1 MDPNREFG
9 EACFDV
15 NEESGKA
22 YKDFHN
28 MIENYFCRN
37 FMLNS
42 NYEQGLLLDIHG
54 QTHKEQRIEL
64 GYLLS
69 GADLNKANLDS
80 NLINKSSIA
89 RLASL
94 SNQKFE
100 ELIRGS
106 SFSLGGIIQKKLN
119 LNVIPSPDVPGPLN
133 TQYYTG
139 GFITSYYSSAEM
151 SDYRLN
157 CIQLELPSNFRHGS
171 KDKITENAKHLAE
184 CIFEFYTKN
193 SLNNLKSTN
202 LKP

>member
-1 MDPNREFG
+1 MDPNREFA

-15 NEESGKA
+15 HEESGKA

-28 MIENYFCRN
+28 MIENYFCKN

-42 NYEQGLLLDIHG
+42 KYEQGLLLDIHG

-69 GADLNKANLDS
+69 GEDLNKSFLDS

-89 RLASL
+89 KLASV

-106 SFSLGGIIQKKLN
+106 NYSLGGIIQKKSKLS
-119 LNVIPSPDVPGPLN
+119 VIPSPDVPGPQT

-139 GFITSYYSSAEM
+139 GYISNYYSSAEM
-151 SDYRLN
+151 SDYRIN
-157 CIQLELPSNFRHGS
+157 CIQLELPSDFRHGS
-171 KDKITENAKHLAE
+171 KNKIVENAKHLAE
-184 CIFEFYTKN
+184 CIFEFYIKN
-193 SLNNLKSTN
+193 SFNKIISAKFKS
-202 LKP
+202 